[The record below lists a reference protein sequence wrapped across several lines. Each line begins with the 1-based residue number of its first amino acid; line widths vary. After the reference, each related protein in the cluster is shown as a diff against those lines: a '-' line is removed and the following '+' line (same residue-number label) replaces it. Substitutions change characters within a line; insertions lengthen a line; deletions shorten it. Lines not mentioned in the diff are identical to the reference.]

1 MAISPNTT
9 FTASV
14 LTTAQMNNFPRGI
27 VAFAQVTATDA
38 TITAEEIQITAST
51 FTAVANRYYRITYYE
66 PQVSLPNTAA
76 ALVTSRIRLT
86 NLAGTQYQNGFVQT
100 ETATFNSY
108 SMTTVWVGTLTAG
121 STVIVSSLQ
130 CSTGTASATRSATNP
145 GQLTIEDIGP
155 A

>member
-14 LTTAQMNNFPRGI
+14 LTTTQMNNFPRGI

-66 PQVSLPNTAA
+66 PQVSLPNTAGA
-76 ALVTSRIRLT
+76 FVVSRMRLT
-86 NLAGTQYQNGFVQT
+86 NLAGTQYQQGIVQT
-100 ETATFNSY
+100 ETATGNSY
-108 SMTTVWVGTLTAG
+108 SMTTVWTGTLSAG
-121 STVIVSSLQ
+121 STVIVASLQ
-130 CSTGTASATRSATNP
+130 CSTGTASATRAATAP
-145 GQLTIEDIGP
+145 GQLIIEDIGP